1 MERPLSTAEHG
12 HQVLEVLVDWF
23 VHVHLVFMVANNMHA
38 CLLLVSFYYI
48 YYIMVVVELDGSGA
62 YIGTS
67 SLWYFLIIGNNS
79 TYIDNLDVDLKWY
92 FSFTTAQNIFTA
104 CSKADLARWG
114 KKWRMILR

>member
-1 MERPLSTAEHG
+1 MHASDASGHVPAREEGADAACVRLPPPSSCLWERPLITAEHG
-12 HQVLEVLVDWF
+12 QQVLEVLVDWF

-67 SLWYFLIIGNNS
+67 LWCFLIIGNNS
-79 TYIDNLDVDLKWY
+79 IYIL
-92 FSFTTAQNIFTA
+92 I
-104 CSKADLARWG
+104 
-114 KKWRMILR
+114 I